1 LPFERTALS
10 IRIPLPIALR
20 RNVLVAPKNVGI
32 PCLCAQPPFSLLK
45 RNRPQACWAH
55 RFGSLCSTTLR
66 ARYRANWLRSI
77 LITSLIVATCAL
89 VAGCQHGP
97 NPADTVRNAYGW
109 YLRELKSGVNPLEQK
124 RTELKQFVTDNF
136 LASIDNM
143 RPELEG
149 SPFMD
154 AQSFDAKLSV
164 EKVTSDRRAATVRI
178 GLSGRLS
185 GQHALNVYLVKV
197 DGRWKVD
204 DVKLLEQ
211 LSLGEKSERAG

>member
-1 LPFERTALS
+1 M
-10 IRIPLPIALR
+10 
-20 RNVLVAPKNVGI
+20 
-32 PCLCAQPPFSLLK
+32 
-45 RNRPQACWAH
+45 
-55 RFGSLCSTTLR
+55 
-66 ARYRANWLRSI
+66 RSI
-77 LITSLIVATCAL
+77 IITSSLIVATCAL
-89 VAGCQHGP
+89 LPGCQRGP
-97 NPADTVRNAYGW
+97 NPADTIRNAYGW

-124 RTELKQFVTDNF
+124 RAELKEFVTDNF

-143 RPELEG
+143 RPELEA

-154 AQSFDAKLSV
+154 AQSFDAKLLV
-164 EKVTSDRRAATVRI
+164 EKVTTDGRTATVRI

-211 LSLGEKSERAG
+211 LSLAEKAERAG

>member
-1 LPFERTALS
+1 M
-10 IRIPLPIALR
+10 
-20 RNVLVAPKNVGI
+20 
-32 PCLCAQPPFSLLK
+32 
-45 RNRPQACWAH
+45 
-55 RFGSLCSTTLR
+55 
-66 ARYRANWLRSI
+66 RSI
-77 LITSLIVATCAL
+77 IITSLLIIATCAL

-185 GQHALNVYLVKV
+185 GQHVLNVYLVKV
-197 DGRWKVD
+197 NGRWKVD

-211 LSLGEKSERAG
+211 LSLGAPLHPFMR